1 MCPDIPELKS
11 PELKSIEEELAKD
24 PLCQGMEEFH
34 GYTDLVRAHKTNQ
47 LNKAFALPKGFF
59 KKADN
64 LLVRFRK
71 MSGVKEVKLFLFP
84 EKLADPREAYND
96 ALSRYLGGDLA
107 VYDEATGVWSIGIP
121 ARVFEQPNHNE
132 ALFLMGRAVW
142 KELNKD
148 VPYDC
153 MLKLSSPVGFWQRVK
168 ISRLLRFREIAAN
181 ALGMLYCGSM
191 EAAVKGL
198 LNLELGLD
206 ASALQYNSSFYAT
219 LDNIDAVEELE
230 LLNRELPVIPA
241 APLSLYAMG
250 QFAKT
255 DLFQS
260 NRPGHR
266 ANRSFSMDDYFT
278 NVQRAND
285 HIHPP
290 LQEMPEEDKKFRE
303 RFLIIAQY
311 LVAEADGVILKEE
324 TQTIMRSVDP
334 QVIEELEEEFDWV
347 KGKNGNTLDVSREV
361 FFRAPPEVRT
371 RQAAEILFYCVKTSM
386 SDGGQSEEELE
397 ALQFLANN
405 LEIDL
410 PDLYAIDSKVMKI
423 IEAEEDVEE
432 IIQV

>member
-1 MCPDIPELKS
+1 
-11 PELKSIEEELAKD
+11 
-24 PLCQGMEEFH
+24 
-34 GYTDLVRAHKTNQ
+34 
-47 LNKAFALPKGFF
+47 
-59 KKADN
+59 
-64 LLVRFRK
+64 
-71 MSGVKEVKLFLFP
+71 
-84 EKLADPREAYND
+84 
-96 ALSRYLGGDLA
+96 
-107 VYDEATGVWSIGIP
+107 
-121 ARVFEQPNHNE
+121 
-132 ALFLMGRAVW
+132 
-142 KELNKD
+142 
-148 VPYDC
+148 
-153 MLKLSSPVGFWQRVK
+153 
-168 ISRLLRFREIAAN
+168 
-181 ALGMLYCGSM
+181 MLYCGSL
-191 EAAVKGL
+191 EAAVKAL

-260 NRPGHR
+260 NRTGHR
-266 ANRSFSMDDYFT
+266 ANCSLSMDDYFT

-303 RFLIIAQY
+303 RFLIVAQY

-361 FFRAPPEVRT
+361 FFRAPEVRT
-371 RQAAEILFYCVKTSM
+371 RQAAEILLLC
-386 SDGGQSEEELE
+386 E
-397 ALQFLANN
+397 N
-405 LEIDL
+405 LNERWR
-410 PDLYAIDSKVMKI
+410 PK
-423 IEAEEDVEE
+423 
-432 IIQV
+432 